1 MRCQCAPS
9 GFSKAKTFCEPVVN
23 GDYTTFLIAIA
34 KYYKFSTIPLETSR
48 QCISFQTDSSTNL
61 WTRGDMKSRSLAYST
76 CWLAWST
83 MAAQIER
90 SLGNAHEQF
99 STNKY
104 GWLQK
109 EIDQNNTEPS
119 VCVCA
124 RMYTHTHRCVC
135 VCVCIF
141 EHHERLRKSNTHTH
155 TLTFYHLVESEE
167 TPISPRSRPLV
178 PGAKKLP
185 GALVFAVGSTCSA
198 SAAVS
203 CLSTIW

>member
-61 WTRGDMKSRSLAYST
+61 WTQGDMKSRSLAYST

-83 MAAQIER
+83 MAAQIR
-90 SLGNAHEQF
+90 DLWAMRMNNSQRT
-99 STNKY
+99 STNGCKKKSIKTT
-104 GWLQK
+104 QS
-109 EIDQNNTEPS
+109 Q

-124 RMYTHTHRCVC
+124 HACTHTHMCVC
-135 VCVCIF
+135 VCMYI
-141 EHHERLRKSNTHTH
+141 
-155 TLTFYHLVESEE
+155 
-167 TPISPRSRPLV
+167 
-178 PGAKKLP
+178 
-185 GALVFAVGSTCSA
+185 
-198 SAAVS
+198 
-203 CLSTIW
+203 